1 MCLNEMVET
10 KNSDSQKRFE
20 NQSLVLDFH
29 FEKTM
34 NINTSLLM
42 RVLMSLSF
50 FLSVVLV
57 NVNASEYT
65 PTKCWDIS
73 WEEALS
79 TMDGKICAVLQSL
92 VPHTINSIL
101 EGCLELGLEQHLAL
115 PDKLPFCLEPCKIKS
130 HLLLS
135 QFHTLSTCNV
145 FLQHVARAQKA

>member
-65 PTKCWDIS
+65 PTKC
-73 WEEALS
+73 
-79 TMDGKICAVLQSL
+79 
-92 VPHTINSIL
+92 
-101 EGCLELGLEQHLAL
+101 
-115 PDKLPFCLEPCKIKS
+115 
-130 HLLLS
+130 
-135 QFHTLSTCNV
+135 
-145 FLQHVARAQKA
+145 